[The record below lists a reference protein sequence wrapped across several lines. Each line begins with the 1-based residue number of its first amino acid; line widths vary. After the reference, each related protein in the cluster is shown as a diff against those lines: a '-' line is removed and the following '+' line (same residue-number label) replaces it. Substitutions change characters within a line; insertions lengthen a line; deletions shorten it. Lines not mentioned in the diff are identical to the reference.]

1 MGKSFDKVVVLLNV
15 ATSMEI
21 NDIAAD
27 NTVDAILWLGFPGN
41 SGMMALGPILN
52 GEVNPSGRTVDTF
65 ATLESNPTWNN
76 FGGEVGMTDKY
87 SGDAYLQP
95 SGRLGNVDTGVY
107 FVDEEE
113 DIYVGY
119 RYYETAYAE
128 AQNGNY
134 DAFHYD
140 EAVAYPFGYG
150 LSYTSFTWKLKN
162 ADALPQTIGADN
174 SMTVEVEV
182 TNDPAG
188 VPGRGDIARIL
199 LGL

>member
-1 MGKSFDKVVVLLNV
+1 
-15 ATSMEI
+15 
-21 NDIAAD
+21 
-27 NTVDAILWLGFPGN
+27 
-41 SGMMALGPILN
+41 
-52 GEVNPSGRTVDTF
+52 
-65 ATLESNPTWNN
+65 
-76 FGGEVGMTDKY
+76 MTDKY

-150 LSYTSFTWKLKN
+150 LSYTNFAWKLKN
-162 ADALPQTIGADN
+162 ADALPKTLGADT
-174 SMTVEVEV
+174 SMTVGVEV

-188 VPGRGDIARIL
+188 VPGRDVVELYVTPPYTPGGIEKSAKVLVGFAKTKELAPGESQVVSITGSPLRSL
-199 LGL
+199 